1 MAQATPH
8 IHGDTLVYSQ
18 QDQQQALLVG
28 SPAWYAW
35 LATATTFAFSGPS
48 GTFTARKEQVGNNR
62 GGRYWKAYRKRK
74 GALYHAYLGKSEEL
88 TPARL
93 QAVAAMLVHQL
104 NSDDQQDEHQAERKA
119 SPAVRSRKQIQRLL
133 KIPPIQAASFTEQNT
148 LMHSRLPVPLTPL
161 IGREQE
167 VQMVCTLLRR
177 PDVRLLTLTGFGGV
191 GKTRLALQVVQEMIY
206 DFIAGICFVPLALLN
221 DPFLVLPALSSALG
235 FPEVPDRPL
244 FEHLQTYLRDKH
256 LLLVLDNFEH
266 LLVTVPYLVELL
278 ATCPSLK
285 ALVTSRSRLRVYGE
299 HVWPVPPLSLPEPG
313 HHADVAFLAQSAAV
327 ALFVQ
332 RAQAMQPDFILT
344 PDNAASVAEI
354 CIRLDGLPLAIEL
367 AAAHIRL
374 LPPRALLA
382 RLSQQLQTLAAGVDN
397 LPERQQTLRNT
408 FQWSYGLLEDREQRL
423 FRRLAVS
430 ADSWT
435 LEAIEAV
442 CYQKQDR
449 AASALDEVTSLLDK
463 SLLQRIEPEEPR
475 EEPRLYMLM
484 TVREFGLECLESAG
498 EAYATRNAYAAYY
511 LALAEKAEPFLTGTE
526 QVSWLARLDREHDNL
541 RVALTWLLERAQTE
555 GAQQAEKALRLCAAL
570 YRYWWTRGYLQEG
583 STFLERALLV
593 REGVAPH
600 VLARALYAAAMSA
613 FILYGVERA
622 EALCKESLALS
633 RETGET
639 TDIANA
645 LFLLGRLA
653 RNRCQYAVARTHLQE
668 AVALFKGV
676 NNPRQS
682 SLCLAELALV
692 LVPQGEYSRARVL
705 LEESLVLARASGDES
720 LEAWALYQLALTLFL
735 SQADFSKARILAEES
750 MAHYVSMGDHWHVAY
765 CLNLLGEL
773 HLAQG
778 EVAQARKLFEQS
790 LATFKEMGSRVDM
803 AEFQVSLARVLV
815 VLGDVVTAR
824 ALYQESLAI
833 LVEIDDK
840 EPIPACLEGLGTV
853 MTRQGAPQE
862 AARLWGRAEA
872 LRKAIDASIPP
883 VYRTIH
889 ESAVAAVRAQLDE
902 KAFTEAWA
910 EGWSMTLEQVLAAPQ
925 LLTHPEPAS
934 AAPPSAAVSRPVPTL
949 VITSPAGLTARE
961 VEVLRLVAQ
970 GLTDTQIAKRLVISP
985 HTVHAHLSSIYSK
998 LGISSRSAAT
1008 RFTFEHPLI

>member
-1 MAQATPH
+1 MAQTTPI
-8 IHGDTLVYSQ
+8 IHGDMLVYSQ
-18 QDQQQALLVG
+18 QEQEQALLVG
-28 SPAWYAW
+28 TSAWYAW
-35 LATATTFAFSGPS
+35 LATATTFAFSSPS

-74 GALYHAYLGKSEEL
+74 GTLYHAYLGKSDEL

-93 QAVAAMLVHQL
+93 QAVATMLVHQL
-104 NSDDQQDEHQAERKA
+104 NSDDQQGEHQTDRKT
-119 SPAVRSRKQIQRLL
+119 SPAIRSTKRTGRLL
-133 KIPPIQAASFTEQNT
+133 ETPLIQAASFTEQNT
-148 LMHSRLPVPLTPL
+148 LMHSRLPVPLTSL

-167 VQMVCTLLRR
+167 VQMISLLLRR
-177 PDVRLLTLTGFGGV
+177 PNVRLLTLTGFGGV
-191 GKTRLALQVVQEMIY
+191 GKTRLALQVVQEILH
-206 DFIAGICFVPLALLN
+206 DFKVGVCFVPLASLN
-221 DPFLVLPALSSALG
+221 DPLLVLPALSSALG
-235 FPEVPDRPL
+235 LPEVPDRPL

-266 LLVTVPYLVELL
+266 LLVAVPYLVELL

-313 HHADVAFLAQSAAV
+313 HHADVAFLVQSAAV

-344 PDNAASVAEI
+344 PANASPVAEI
-354 CIRLDGLPLAIEL
+354 CVRLDGLPLAIEL
-367 AAAHIRL
+367 ASAHIRL
-374 LPPRALLA
+374 LPPPALLA
-382 RLSQQLQTLAAGVDN
+382 RLSQQLQIHPGGMGN

-408 FQWSYGLLEDREQRL
+408 FTWSYALLSDREQRL

-442 CYQKQDR
+442 CYQKQGQ
-449 AASALDEVTSLLDK
+449 AATALDEVASLLDK
-463 SLLQRIEPEEPR
+463 SLLQRVEQQEQGK
-475 EEPRLYMLM
+475 EPRLYMLM
-484 TVREFGLECLESAG
+484 TVREFGLEYLESAG
-498 EAYATRNAYAAYY
+498 EAYATRNAYATYY
-511 LALAEKAEPFLTGTE
+511 LTLAEKAEPFLTGAE
-526 QVSWLARLDREHDNL
+526 QVSWLAKLDREHDNL
-541 RVALTWLLERAQTE
+541 RVALTWLLERAQME

-583 STFLERALLV
+583 STFLEQALMV
-593 REGVAPH
+593 REGVALH

-633 RETGET
+633 QEMGET
-639 TDIANA
+639 TGIASA

-653 RNRCQYAVARTHLQE
+653 RNRCQYAVARIHLQE

-692 LVPQGEYSRARVL
+692 LVPQGEYSQAHML
-705 LEESLVLARASGDES
+705 LEESLVLARASSDES
-720 LEAWALYQLALTLFL
+720 LEAWALYQLALTFFL
-735 SQADFSKARILAEES
+735 SQADSSKARNLAEES

-815 VLGDVVTAR
+815 LLGDVVTAR
-824 ALYQESLAI
+824 ALYQESLATLI
-833 LVEIDDK
+833 EIDDK

-853 MTRQGAPQE
+853 IAKQGTPQE

-872 LRKAIDASIPP
+872 LRKAIDAPIPP
-883 VYRTIH
+883 VYWPVH
-889 ESAVAAVRAQLDE
+889 ESAVAVVRAQLDE
-902 KAFTEAWA
+902 KTFTEAWA
-910 EGWSMTLEQVLAAPQ
+910 EGWSMTLEQVLTAPQ
-925 LLTHPEPAS
+925 PLTHPEPAP
-934 AAPPSAAVSRPVPTL
+934 AAPPSDPVSRFVPAPVTS
-949 VITSPAGLTARE
+949 SPAGLTARE

-970 GLTDTQIAKRLVISP
+970 GLTDAQIAAWLVISP

-1008 RFTFEHPLI
+1008 RFTFEHSLI